1 MEQATASAPIDSTVS
16 EPSDNGQ
23 DDSDK
28 VEPVLNDENGQPI
41 KKSDKPG
48 RRKVEANENGKYVI
62 KVKGETK
69 EVDLDELHKMA
80 EMSEGAGKKW
90 NEADKMI
97 KQAQREAESRENALI
112 AQIVEAAQKD
122 PISFIKQVNPNFN
135 DSEWA
140 QKKILEQIEL
150 ESLSPE
156 AREAREYKQKYE
168 TLEQQRA
175 RESQEIEARQA
186 EQYRQQARQ
195 YYENQIITELDKS
208 ELPKTPDTVRRVSNY
223 MYLANKKGYEVPTS
237 ELIKLV
243 REDILDEQKAI
254 YGNLPEDKLLAML
267 DPALVNKLNKA
278 SVARTRSEDV
288 FGKRS
293 AAKVVGGGQAPKKQM
308 NERDFD
314 KYLDSFK

>member
-1 MEQATASAPIDSTVS
+1 MENSTPAAIDATVA
-16 EPSDNGQ
+16 EPATNEVVDN
-23 DDSDK
+23 DK
-28 VEPVLNDENGQPI
+28 VEQVVNDENGDPV
-41 KKSDKPG
+41 KKTDKPQ
-48 RRKVEANENGKYVI
+48 RKKVEANENGKYVI

-90 NEADKMI
+90 NEADRLY
-97 KQAQREAESRENALI
+97 KQAQKEAENRENALI
-112 AQIVEAAQKD
+112 SQIMEAAHKD
-122 PISFIKQVNPNFN
+122 PISFLKQINPEFN

-140 QKKILEQIEL
+140 QKRILEQIEL

-175 RESQEIEARQA
+175 RESQEIQQRQS
-186 EQYRQQARQ
+186 EQYRQQAKQ

-208 ELPKTPDTVRRVSNY
+208 ELPKNPDIVRRVSNY
-223 MYLANKKGYEVPTS
+223 MYLANKKGYDVPTA

-243 REDILDEQKAI
+243 KEDILDEQKAV
-254 YGNLPEDKLLAML
+254 YGNLDDDKLLALL

-278 SVARTRSEDV
+278 SVSKVRSEDA

-293 AAKVVGGGQAPKKQM
+293 AAKVVSSGSKQSRQM
-308 NERDFD
+308 SERDFD